1 VAGEH
6 EARRVRELLRKT
18 DMAALCQRF
27 EPEDGGLA
35 GALYERRVW
44 TQEDAPTW
52 RRSWFVGTERA
63 HTISGTLLGSWAPT
77 EFVLDGV
84 VYASLFA
91 FWRSL
96 KYAEGDPQ
104 RAETAA
110 GRGRGRGRRDVAFTY
125 QGERIR
131 VNSPA
136 HGVLVGRATEAKVL
150 AHAGVREALRA
161 TGTVRLAAGPSAL
174 GRYMAFALM
183 VMRVRLFRS

>member
-1 VAGEH
+1 
-6 EARRVRELLRKT
+6 
-18 DMAALCQRF
+18 MAALCRRF
-27 EPEDGGLA
+27 DPEDVGLA

-44 TQEDAPTW
+44 TEEDAPAW
-52 RRSWFVGTERA
+52 LRSRFVGTERV

-77 EFVLDGV
+77 EFVLDGA

-96 KYAEGDPQ
+96 KYAEDDPR

-110 GRGRGRGRRDVAFTY
+110 GRGPRRARRDVVFTY
-125 QGERIR
+125 QGARIA
-131 VNSPA
+131 VNSPE

-150 AHAGVREALRA
+150 AHAAVRAALGA
-161 TGTVRLAAGPSAL
+161 TGTLRLAAGPSVL

-183 VMRVRLFRS
+183 VMRVRLSRG

>member
-1 VAGEH
+1 M
-6 EARRVRELLRKT
+6 LRKT
-18 DMAALCQRF
+18 DMATLCGRF
-27 EPEDGGLA
+27 DPEDAALA
-35 GALYERRVW
+35 WALYERRVW
-44 TQEDAPTW
+44 TEEDAPAW
-52 RRSWFVGTERA
+52 LRSRFVGTERA

-77 EFVLDGV
+77 EFELDGV

-110 GRGRGRGRRDVAFTY
+110 GRGRRRGRRGVEFTY
-125 QGERIR
+125 QGERIA

-136 HGVLVGRATEAKVL
+136 HGVLVGQATEAKVL
-150 AHAGVREALRA
+150 AHAGVREALGA

-183 VMRVRLFRS
+183 VMRMRLFRS

>member
-1 VAGEH
+1 MAGEH
-6 EARRVRELLRKT
+6 EARRIRELLRKT
-18 DMAALCQRF
+18 DMAALCRRF
-27 EPEDGGLA
+27 DPEDPGLA

-44 TQEDAPTW
+44 TEAESPGW
-52 RRSWFVGTERA
+52 RSRFVGTERA
-63 HTISGTLLGSWAPT
+63 HTISGTLLGSWART
-77 EFVLDGV
+77 EFTLDGAA
-84 VYASLFA
+84 YASLFA

-96 KYAEGDPQ
+96 KYAEDDPR

-110 GRGRGRGRRDVAFTY
+110 GRGRGRGRRGAEFTY
-125 QGERIR
+125 QGERIA

-150 AHAGVREALRA
+150 AHAGVRAALGT
-161 TGTVRLAAGPSAL
+161 TGTERLAAGPSAL

>member
-1 VAGEH
+1 MAGEH
-6 EARRVRELLRKT
+6 EARRARELLRKT
-18 DMAALCQRF
+18 DMAALCRRLD
-27 EPEDGGLA
+27 PEDAGLA

-44 TQEDAPTW
+44 TEEDAPA
-52 RRSWFVGTERA
+52 RLRSRFVGTERT
-63 HTISGTLLGSWAPT
+63 HTISGTLLGSSAPT

-96 KYAEGDPQ
+96 KYAEGDPR

-125 QGERIR
+125 QGERYA

-150 AHAGVREALRA
+150 AHAGVRAALGA
-161 TGTVRLAAGPSAL
+161 TGTMRLAAGPSAL

>member
-1 VAGEH
+1 MAGDH
-6 EARRVRELLRKT
+6 EARRVHKLLRKT
-18 DMAALCQRF
+18 DMAELCRRF
-27 EPEDGGLA
+27 DPEEAGLA
-35 GALYERRVW
+35 EALYERRVW
-44 TQEDAPTW
+44 TEEDAPAW
-52 RRSWFVGTERA
+52 LRPRFVGTERV

-96 KYAEGDPQ
+96 KYPEGDPR

-110 GRGRGRGRRDVAFTY
+110 GRGRGRGRRDVVFTY
-125 QGERIR
+125 QGERIA

-150 AHAGVREALRA
+150 AHAGVREALGA
-161 TGTVRLAAGPSAL
+161 TGTLRLAAGTSAL

>member
-6 EARRVRELLRKT
+6 EARRVRKLLCRT
-18 DMAALCQRF
+18 DMAALCERF
-27 EPEDGGLA
+27 DPEDASLA
-35 GALYERRVW
+35 GVLYERRVW
-44 TQEDAPTW
+44 TEEDVPGW
-52 RRSWFVGTERA
+52 LRSRLVGTERA
-63 HTISGTLLGSWAPT
+63 CTISGTLLGSWAPT

-96 KYAEGDPQ
+96 KYAESDPR

-110 GRGRGRGRRDVAFTY
+110 GRGRGRGRRGVAFTY
-125 QGERIR
+125 QGERIA
-131 VNSPA
+131 VGSPA

-150 AHAGVREALRA
+150 AHAGVRAALGA
-161 TGTVRLAAGPSAL
+161 TGRVQLAAGRSAL

-183 VMRVRLFRS
+183 VMRVRLFPG